1 MAAGY
6 SGDAKFREYYSG
18 CGMLSILFAQK
29 GINVKSYECYPKE
42 GYRIEYDIGRK
53 EVIHE
58 EVAKARRG
66 ETVGAH
72 FGIVCSSWSALNRL
86 LNSGT
91 RTKDKPQGN
100 NTLQRG
106 RTGNEQAAQMFRLI
120 KVFDELKIPYSVE
133 NPESSALWWL
143 SQWSGVPSG
152 TCDQCM
158 LGLRRP
164 EKELQASHRVQ
175 KKTRLA
181 GTVRGI
187 ESFSDFKCDRC
198 HKHSVVIG
206 SVKVD
211 GKRINRSTAAGAY
224 PRKCCRHLVRLFAQH
239 LEHHLA
245 NTCSF

>member
-1 MAAGY
+1 M
-6 SGDAKFREYYSG
+6 
-18 CGMLSILFAQK
+18 
-29 GINVKSYECYPKE
+29 
-42 GYRIEYDIGRK
+42 EYDMGRK
-53 EVIHE
+53 EVIDGQI
-58 EVAKARRG
+58 AKARRG

-72 FGIVCSSWSALNRL
+72 FGIVCSSWSVLKRL

-100 NTLQRG
+100 NTLQRE
-106 RTGNEQAAQMFRLI
+106 RTGNEQATQMFRLI

-143 SQWSGVPSG
+143 SRWSGVPSG

-158 LGLRRP
+158 LGLRPP
-164 EKELQASHRVQ
+164 EKELQATHRVQ

-187 ESFSDFKCDRC
+187 ESFLDFRCDRG
-198 HKHSVVIG
+198 HSYSVVIG

-211 GKRINRSTAAGAY
+211 GKRIHRSTAAGAY
-224 PRKCCRHLVRLFAQH
+224 PRTFCRHLVCLFAQH

-245 NTCSF
+245 QHL